1 MPRHKSVP
9 PSACSLD
16 YEKCTL
22 QELRTF
28 ICDRTTTPLSE
39 RDLQRIQNC
48 NRDQLTNRLHKL
60 DQICTFPR
68 FMELPPELRVKVY
81 EPLLIDTRVKDEDGR
96 IDWTDIPAGMRK
108 WGTLHPAMLRA
119 SKQIYLEAQPILY
132 KQNEFY
138 AKIMYYEDGRGR
150 SPADIGCELS
160 ISQPGNIFDFNQ
172 VMRGCPHRPFLHG
185 LFQDPAMGML
195 RMLQNLTVDL
205 SLVTPG
211 EDESYVYVAKACDA
225 IASLCLSLT
234 GASKMEELTIKVEPN
249 YPQRDNIDLH
259 RILWPLMFLRT
270 SIVVIFEGIPA
281 IPETTLTHPGMMPQ
295 AEAYY
300 GRMIAL
306 VRERCN
312 KQIDKHG

>member
-1 MPRHKSVP
+1 
-9 PSACSLD
+9 
-16 YEKCTL
+16 
-22 QELRTF
+22 
-28 ICDRTTTPLSE
+28 
-39 RDLQRIQNC
+39 
-48 NRDQLTNRLHKL
+48 
-60 DQICTFPR
+60 
-68 FMELPPELRVKVY
+68 
-81 EPLLIDTRVKDEDGR
+81 
-96 IDWTDIPAGMRK
+96 
-108 WGTLHPAMLRA
+108 
-119 SKQIYLEAQPILY
+119 
-132 KQNEFY
+132 
-138 AKIMYYEDGRGR
+138 
-150 SPADIGCELS
+150 
-160 ISQPGNIFDFNQ
+160 
-172 VMRGCPHRPFLHG
+172 
-185 LFQDPAMGML
+185 MGML
-195 RMLQNLTVDL
+195 HMLQNLTVDL

-281 IPETTLTHPGMMPQ
+281 IPETTLTHLGMMPQ

-312 KQIDKHG
+312 KQIDKHGWDDDGLGGVDAAIQSLEHFGEWFISIDDIVNLSATWRGIRSQADHVEAMRLAQ